1 MVARV
6 LAGACGVAL
15 AASLGS
21 GAVEQAMLPARLIDS
36 KGESAGVLSARRP
49 VVLKMSVP
57 LPLAGDPGYASFSTR
72 LGGRDLHFAA
82 TWSGGE
88 GHRRLAVVLASR
100 GED

>member
-6 LAGACGVAL
+6 LAGACGLAL

-21 GAVEQAMLPARLIDS
+21 GAVGQTGFLGHDSGTPAGLIDS
-36 KGESAGVLSARRP
+36 KP

-57 LPLAGDPGYASFSTR
+57 LPLAGDAGYASFSTH

-82 TWSGGE
+82 TWSGGDE
-88 GHRRLAVVLASR
+88 HRRLAVVLASR
-100 GED
+100 GEE